1 MPSTQGR
8 QVMDTESTRKQFIY
22 TWTSIL
28 FALLKRQI
36 WSEAPPSHPRNVFFG
51 PFLKGV
57 GGDEK
62 ESKHISYGLNIKLEK
77 RIKKTESKDT

>member
-36 WSEAPPSHPRNVFFG
+36 WSEAPPPTQEMY
-51 PFLKGV
+51 FL
-57 GGDEK
+57 DL
-62 ESKHISYGLNIKLEK
+62 S
-77 RIKKTESKDT
+77 